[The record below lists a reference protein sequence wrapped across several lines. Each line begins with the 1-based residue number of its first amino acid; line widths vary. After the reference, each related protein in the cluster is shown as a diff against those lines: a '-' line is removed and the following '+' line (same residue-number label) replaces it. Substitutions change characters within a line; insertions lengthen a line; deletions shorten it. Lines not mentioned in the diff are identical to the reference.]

1 MIHGARSVAEANE
14 PLAAQ
19 GFGGRFTD
27 RPPETALSHHTPQR
41 IRYAIA
47 RSPDD
52 RGDTGALSTC

>member
-1 MIHGARSVAEANE
+1 MIHGSRSVADANE

-27 RPPETALSHHTPQR
+27 RLPETALSRHTPQR
-41 IRYAIA
+41 IRCAVA

-52 RGDTGALSTC
+52 RGDTGSLSTC